1 MAYCCLVERYIQL
14 AGRALQFAD
23 FDLPTVGGFAPL
35 PPGDLLH
42 APLEVDDLVLQ
53 VDVAVQRAKGFPCA
67 EAGVQ
72 HQRVGGRLL
81 VNACSVAPDA
91 ERLGFKLYDFI
102 WGGDRNSFEDWQI
115 LFALTGYEV

>member
-42 APLEVDDLVLQ
+42 APLEVDDLVSKSMSLFSGP
-53 VDVAVQRAKGFPCA
+53 RASPVRRPVFSI
-67 EAGVQ
+67 
-72 HQRVGGRLL
+72 
-81 VNACSVAPDA
+81 SV
-91 ERLGFKLYDFI
+91 
-102 WGGDRNSFEDWQI
+102 
-115 LFALTGYEV
+115 